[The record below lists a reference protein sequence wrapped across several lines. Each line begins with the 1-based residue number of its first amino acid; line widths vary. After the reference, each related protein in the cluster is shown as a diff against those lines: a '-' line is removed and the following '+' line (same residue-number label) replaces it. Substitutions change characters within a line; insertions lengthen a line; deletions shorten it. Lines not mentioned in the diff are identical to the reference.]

1 MSQRKKRQKAVNQSY
16 SLTVKLMLR
25 VIVMMQSDD
34 DDDCDDDSIPDICH
48 ERHEYIRVNFFWPV

>member
-1 MSQRKKRQKAVNQSY
+1 MSRRKKRQKAVNQSY

-34 DDDCDDDSIPDICH
+34 DDDCDDGDDDCDDCDD
-48 ERHEYIRVNFFWPV
+48 EM

>member
-1 MSQRKKRQKAVNQSY
+1 MSRRKKRQKAVNQSY

-34 DDDCDDDSIPDICH
+34 DDCDDGDDDCDDCDD
-48 ERHEYIRVNFFWPV
+48 EM

>member
-34 DDDCDDDSIPDICH
+34 DDDCDDDCDDCDD
-48 ERHEYIRVNFFWPV
+48 EM